1 MNHEF
6 IIHDS
11 YSIDTREYQLSHYG
25 HIIII
30 MCDFKVVYT
39 LIIARPVD
47 TSTSNQNGY
56 ITAIW
61 ILESKIGGFS
71 GWVLVAGIFRVWQTY
86 THLNPLDE
94 SQVIPLDTFNKLKC
108 HVFAP
113 HIFLKMISLN
123 FMDSPQLV
131 IAKESP
137 IDNVEQNKWGGKEP
151 PWDPVDQYSLFA
163 LLFHHI
169 PNLLLS
175 LQLYVMNKVLD
186 AQLRTYHIIS
196 STTAATHRI
205 RPKASSSTRW

>member
-1 MNHEF
+1 MYLKVKSAHF
-6 IIHDS
+6 KIKAIVAVSVTQTHTHL
-11 YSIDTREYQLSHYG
+11 YSLKAQGVQGYLSTCHFL
-25 HIIII
+25 HFARLCTTNISHV
-30 MCDFKVVYT
+30 F
-39 LIIARPVD
+39 LI
-47 TSTSNQNGY
+47 N
-56 ITAIW
+56 
-61 ILESKIGGFS
+61 
-71 GWVLVAGIFRVWQTY
+71 VLV
-86 THLNPLDE
+86 LN
-94 SQVIPLDTFNKLKC
+94 
-108 HVFAP
+108 
-113 HIFLKMISLN
+113 
-123 FMDSPQLV
+123 SPQIV

-137 IDNVEQNKWGGKEP
+137 IDDVEQNKWGGKEP